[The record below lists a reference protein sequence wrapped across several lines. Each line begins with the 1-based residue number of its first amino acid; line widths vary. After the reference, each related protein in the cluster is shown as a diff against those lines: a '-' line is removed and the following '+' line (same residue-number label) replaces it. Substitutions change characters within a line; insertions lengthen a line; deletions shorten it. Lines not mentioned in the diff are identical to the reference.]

1 MSRSAKKFN
10 ALREKMLPKARA
22 KANAMAAQMIKEL
35 PLNELRNARNS
46 TQENI
51 ANILEVKQP
60 AVAKMEKRTDMYI
73 STLRNYIEAT
83 GGQLRIIASFPEG
96 DVQINQFSDIEKAK

>member
-1 MSRSAKKFN
+1 MSRSAKKFSV
-10 ALREKMLPKARA
+10 LREKMPPKARA

-35 PLNELRNARNS
+35 PLNELRNARNT
-46 TQENI
+46 TQENL
-51 ANILEVKQP
+51 ANILEIKQP

-96 DVQINQFSDIEKAK
+96 DVLINQFSDLGKTK

>member
-1 MSRSAKKFN
+1 MSKTAKKFST
-10 ALREKMLPKARA
+10 LREKMPPKARA

-35 PLNELRNARNS
+35 PLNELRNARNT
-46 TQENI
+46 TQESI
-51 ANILEVKQP
+51 AKILEVQQP
-60 AVAKMEKRTDMYI
+60 AVAKMEKRTDMYV

-96 DVQINQFSDIEKAK
+96 DVQINQFSDIEEAK